1 MAERSTKIPRA
12 VLVYGL
18 LGIIPFWAAPAA
30 SVLWPHVLPLAG
42 VVAGVYGALILSFL
56 GGARWGLEVIRPAP
70 RFGVISLAMLPT
82 LIGLMLLLLPAEWRG
97 QQLWALAAALMLHW
111 LWDVGVKGLPPWY
124 SRLRTI
130 LTLGAVTGLAA
141 MAVLVGHVTRY
152 DPAVEI
158 VELSLTPPTG

>member
-1 MAERSTKIPRA
+1 MTDGSTKLPRA

-18 LGIIPFWAAPAA
+18 LGIVPFWAPPVA

-56 GGARWGLEVIRPAP
+56 GGARWGLEVMRAQP
-70 RFGVISLAMLPT
+70 RVGIVSLAMLPT
-82 LIGLMLLLLPAEWRG
+82 LIGLVLLLLPAEWRVG
-97 QQLWALAAALMLHW
+97 QLWALAAALGLHW
-111 LWDVGVKGLPPWY
+111 LWDVGARGLPPWY
-124 SRLRTI
+124 PRLRTI
-130 LTLGAVTGLAA
+130 LTLGAITGLAA

-158 VELSLTPPTG
+158 VGLALSRPPG